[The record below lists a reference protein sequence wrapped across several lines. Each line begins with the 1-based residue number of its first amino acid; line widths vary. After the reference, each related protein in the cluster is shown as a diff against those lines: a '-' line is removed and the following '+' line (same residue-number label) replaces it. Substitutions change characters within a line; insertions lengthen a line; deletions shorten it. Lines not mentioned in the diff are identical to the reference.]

1 MSQISHELVKE
12 PVYDKKRPLLF
23 IFTPDS
29 EQSGAFT
36 MDGFEVSDVEPC
48 EF

>member
-12 PVYDKKRPLLF
+12 PVDDKKCALLF
-23 IFTPDS
+23 VFTPDS

-36 MDGFEVSDVEPC
+36 VGGFEVSDVESG